1 MNGKASLVTIASRE
15 RSAPRGKDGSGDW
28 GGWARAGMGEGALLD
43 VLCKRLTADTVGVAL
58 QARWS
63 P

>member
-1 MNGKASLVTIASRE
+1 
-15 RSAPRGKDGSGDW
+15 
-28 GGWARAGMGEGALLD
+28 MGEGALLD